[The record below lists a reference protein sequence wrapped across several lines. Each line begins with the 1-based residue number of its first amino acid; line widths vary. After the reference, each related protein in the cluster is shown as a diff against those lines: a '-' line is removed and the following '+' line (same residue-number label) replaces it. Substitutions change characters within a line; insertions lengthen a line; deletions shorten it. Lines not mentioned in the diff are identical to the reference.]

1 MKLAIRTGLL
11 ATACLTFAG
20 ATRAAPPAT
29 DTGAPI
35 FLPLDQDFTS
45 AVLIATPA
53 NEDLEREYP
62 RIPLM
67 MGLGGEATMTCK
79 ALANGSLSDCHV
91 VSESPEG
98 LGFGVAT
105 VRTAVYF
112 LVKPATRDGKPVEG
126 TITIPLRWQTQD
138 QPALQPL
145 ALAPA
150 SPAALA
156 LGRRLVELQGIAGRM
171 QARWRPV
178 LEQQNAQLVASSD
191 LQTGQA
197 MMDAFKQGLNEM
209 TQQEAERRAHVLAA
223 HESEAD
229 LKAAVAFL
237 ESPPGHAFI
246 AADAHATDD
255 MPTDFGQRVAA
266 AARAHFCP
274 DGACPL
280 AKTAAASR

>member
-1 MKLAIRTGLL
+1 MKPAKDAGLL
-11 ATACLTFAG
+11 AAACLMLSG
-20 ATRAAPPAT
+20 AAHAAPPGA

-35 FLPLDQDFTS
+35 YLPLDQDVAS
-45 AVLIATPA
+45 AELTATPD

-112 LVKPATRDGKPVEG
+112 HVKPATLDGKPVEG
-126 TITIPLRWQTQD
+126 TVGWQTQS
-138 QPALQPL
+138 QPARHPVTR
-145 ALAPA
+145 APA

-156 LGRRLVELQGIAGRM
+156 LGRRLVELQGVAGRM
-171 QARWRPV
+171 QTLWRPT
-178 LEQQNAQLVASSD
+178 LEQQNAQLVASGD

-197 MMDAFKQGLNEM
+197 MMDAFQQGLSEM

-237 ESPPGHAFI
+237 ESPPGRAFI
-246 AADAHATDD
+246 AADAQASDD
-255 MPTDFGQRVAA
+255 MPKDFGQRVAA

-274 DGACPL
+274 DGACRA